1 MYLASNNRKVEEI
14 LIQYILQFLHLGFDK
29 ILWKLNLS
37 DILQKSPRC
46 RRVCSLEGKYS
57 HFLLFLTSN
66 RFGNFGLFNVDLF
79 LDWDRLQERNHIIN
93 SFYQGF
99 SQNKPHLLEQFF
111 FNICFSVSWTKL
123 NKKEYCFQMRFSID
137 SHQ

>member
-1 MYLASNNRKVEEI
+1 MYLASNNRKVEEN

-66 RFGNFGLFNVDLF
+66 RFGNFGLFNVDL
-79 LDWDRLQERNHIIN
+79 LGLGQIIGKK
-93 SFYQGF
+93 SHYQ
-99 SQNKPHLLEQFF
+99 QFF
-111 FNICFSVSWTKL
+111 IGAFPKISFVIGIISFEIHFSFLLRQTIKTI
-123 NKKEYCFQMRFSID
+123 KKEINTSFFAVYL
-137 SHQ
+137 